1 MKLEK
6 TRPALC
12 THCHRELKTEE
23 VLGAA
28 EKLAAGERVYCA
40 ACQPIANVQ
49 ATWRPLVSGTVQAI
63 YRLDNKK
70 L

>member
-23 VLGAA
+23 VLAA
-28 EKLAAGERVYCA
+28 EDRLAAGERVYCA
-40 ACQPIANVQ
+40 NCQPIANVQ

-63 YRLDNKK
+63 YRVTDKK